1 MTARVSE
8 IIRGW
13 LGWCPNAQ
21 PLRTTPPVIATP
33 PVTIHPAQ
41 PGGGAGSPGR
51 IDRGIKLA
59 TGSIRILFRNRGLLW
74 FSLLAGLVMI
84 FSLVSSLYLQ
94 FLSGTPLF
102 PGTNLVTGPAS
113 VLIARGSLP
122 WIVLTFTIGL
132 ISAFLSYYLLAALI
146 ACVSL
151 IISGRAATIRDG
163 LAHAGSCLRPL
174 LSWAVIGA
182 LIGTVFSLIM
192 NPATTT
198 PGSTGNVAMIFI
210 SIPFVA
216 VFYVLTLYVVP
227 LLVLGNESLINAVTG
242 SLSLFRKTWR
252 EMLVCFIIFFLIA
265 FAVLLTS
272 LVPMI
277 AIGFSAATA
286 GSIVVIYML
295 VMIVLLFIGSTVLGI
310 AITGLYTYGKTGTLS
325 AMFERKRVGGEYP

>member
-1 MTARVSE
+1 MHS
-8 IIRGW
+8 
-13 LGWCPNAQ
+13 
-21 PLRTTPPVIATP
+21 
-33 PVTIHPAQ
+33 
-41 PGGGAGSPGR
+41 
-51 IDRGIKLA
+51 LA
-59 TGSIRILFRNRGLLW
+59 T
-74 FSLLAGLVMI
+74 I
-84 FSLVSSLYLQ
+84 F
-94 FLSGTPLF
+94 
-102 PGTNLVTGPAS
+102 
-113 VLIARGSLP
+113 
-122 WIVLTFTIGL
+122 
-132 ISAFLSYYLLAALI
+132 LAALI